1 MPSARAAWISCRILA
16 RSQLRAQPLQA
27 LATLAAIALGVA
39 LAVAVYL
46 INDAALGE
54 FDRATRR
61 LIGDADLIVR
71 GPPSGFD
78 EALFVRLAHDPGV
91 ALVSPVIELQLELPH
106 HTAPLPLLALDPFR
120 AGALQSE
127 LVAGLEGDVTRLFA
141 HDAIVLSRSAAA
153 DLGLRRGDTL
163 RVVAAGGVVA
173 LQVVDVMPEAAYP
186 GALGVMD
193 IAAAQWSLGMLGRL
207 DRIDLRLRPGIDA
220 HRWRAALAL
229 PPGVQAATPQIERGR
244 AASAT
249 RAYRVNLNMLALVA
263 LLTGGFLVFSTQ
275 SLVVLR
281 RRAALA
287 LLRALGVTRAELQ
300 RALWYEAG
308 TIGALGALLGV
319 LLGAVLAAL
328 VLQYLQSGLG
338 NRQLSALGANL
349 RLPLLPMLA
358 FLLIGTTAACLG
370 AAVPAYEAARRP
382 PALALKAG
390 DAEPMLARLTTTL
403 PGVLLLALG
412 GALAWLPPIDAL
424 PLPGYLSIA
433 ALLLGAVLLV
443 PALARTALRALPTSG
458 RVELDTGRAQLQG
471 SVGLTTVSLAAIIV
485 SFSLMVAMAIMVHSF
500 RDSFELWLIKLLPAD
515 LQLRLPFGS
524 DSSEL
529 SLEQQ
534 RHIAALAGVARAEF
548 RRVQPLYLRAE
559 RAPVSLIA
567 RDISPAQAA
576 AVLPLLRTA
585 AGPIPAHDTPVWVS
599 EEFEDLFHYEPG
611 ERRTLPLGGRQLP
624 IYVAGVWRDYTHPS
638 GAIVISRADYI
649 SATGDEGAT
658 EGSLWQRPGTRAAA
672 TVAAVRRL
680 LPEGE
685 ALDLISTDEMR
696 ERSLQI
702 FDRAFAVTYALE
714 AIAVFIGLVGISVA
728 ASSTALAR
736 RSQFGMLRHLGML
749 RGQILTMLAGEGIV
763 LGTLGVLYGLV
774 VGGVL
779 SLVLV
784 YVINRQSFHWSID
797 LAVPWGQLAL
807 LSLVLIGASALTALW
822 SGRTAMGPDVIRAVR
837 EDW

>member
-1 MPSARAAWISCRILA
+1 MRARAGWISCRILT

-27 LATLAAIALGVA
+27 LATVAAIALGVA

-78 EALFVRLAHDPGV
+78 EELFVRLAHDPAV
-91 ALVSPVIELQLELPH
+91 ALASPVLELQLELRDHP
-106 HTAPLPLLALDPFR
+106 APLPLLALDPFR

-127 LVAGLEGDVTRLFA
+127 LVAGLTGDVTRLFA

-163 RVVAAGGVVA
+163 RVVAGSAVVA

-207 DRIDLRLRPGIDA
+207 DRIDLRLRPAIDA
-220 HRWRAALAL
+220 ERWRATLAL
-229 PPGVQAATPQIERGR
+229 PPGVQAVTPRIERGR

-281 RRAALA
+281 RRAALG

-319 LLGAVLAAL
+319 LLGAL
-328 VLQYLQSGLG
+328 VATLVVQYLQTGLG

-349 RLPLLPMLA
+349 RLPWLPMLL
-358 FLLIGTTAACLG
+358 FLLIGITAACLG
-370 AAVPAYEAARRP
+370 AAVPAYEAAQRP

-390 DAEPMLARLTTTL
+390 DAEPMLARLATTG

-412 GALAWLPPIDAL
+412 GALAWLPPIGGL

-443 PALARTALRALPTSG
+443 PALARTALRALPASG
-458 RVELDTGRAQLQG
+458 HVELDTGLAQLQG
-471 SVGLTTVSLAAIIV
+471 SVGLTTVSLASIIV

-529 SLEQQ
+529 SPEQQ
-534 RHIAALAGVARAEF
+534 RRIAGVTGVARAEF
-548 RRVQPLYLRAE
+548 RRVQPLYLSPE
-559 RAPVSLIA
+559 RPPVSLIA

-585 AGPIPAHDTPVWVS
+585 RAPVPPSDTPVWVS

-611 ERRTLPLGGRQLP
+611 ERRTLPLGGRPLAV
-624 IYVAGVWRDYTHPS
+624 YVAGIWRDYTHPS
-638 GAIVISRADYI
+638 GAIVMSRADYI
-649 SATGDEGAT
+649 RITGDSGAT
-658 EGSLWQRPGTRAAA
+658 EGSLWQQPGARSEATAAA
-672 TVAAVRRL
+672 LRRL
-680 LPEGE
+680 LPQGE
-685 ALDLISTDEMR
+685 ALELISSDDMR

-702 FDRAFAVTYALE
+702 FDHAFAVTYALE
-714 AIAVFIGLVGISVA
+714 AIAVLIGLIGISVA

-736 RSQFGMLRHLGML
+736 RAQFGMLRHLGML
-749 RGQILTMLAGEGIV
+749 RGQILTMLASEGVV

-807 LSLVLIGASALTALW
+807 LSLVLVGASALTALW
-822 SGRTAMGPDVIRAVR
+822 SGRAAMGPDVIRAVR